1 MSQTLVNGQDLTIV
15 DVSDRGLLY
24 GDGFF
29 STLRVRNNKVEHWPL
44 HAERIRSSQLKLN
57 FPTIGTKQLEQEV
70 AELIA
75 AQPEEDGVIR
85 LTITRGSGSRGY
97 RAPDSPQ
104 IQRILSWGALPQDI
118 EHSQQHGVEIG
129 LCETSDSINTALA
142 GIKHLN
148 RLPQVLA
155 QNEIIAPCFD
165 GIMLAN
171 QRIVGGSKTN
181 IYFYQNG
188 EWLTPQV
195 DESGVDG
202 TVRRW
207 LLGTQAHVKEAVFG
221 LDILS
226 DAQYCMVSNALYGMI
241 PVTKILQHHY
251 EISPEVAALQQQYR
265 DSALR

>member
-1 MSQTLVNGQDLTIV
+1 M
-15 DVSDRGLLY
+15 VSSLDRGLLY

-29 STLRVRNNKVEHWPL
+29 STLRVRENQVEHWSL
-44 HAERIRSSQLKLN
+44 HKERIRISASRLN
-57 FPTIGTKQLEQEV
+57 FPPLNLDELKEEIVGLIFKQQETS
-70 AELIA
+70 
-75 AQPEEDGVIR
+75 GVVR
-85 LTITRGSGSRGY
+85 LTITRGVGSRGY

-118 EHSQQHGVEIG
+118 EQNQQQGVEIG

-171 QRIVGGSKTN
+171 HRIVGGSKTN

-207 LLGTQAHVKEAVFG
+207 LLGTQAHVKEAIFG

-251 EISPEVAALQQQYR
+251 EISPEIAALQQQYR

>member
-57 FPTIGTKQLEQEV
+57 FPTIDTKQLEQEV

-104 IQRILSWGALPQDI
+104 IQR
-118 EHSQQHGVEIG
+118 
-129 LCETSDSINTALA
+129 T
-142 GIKHLN
+142 
-148 RLPQVLA
+148 
-155 QNEIIAPCFD
+155 
-165 GIMLAN
+165 
-171 QRIVGGSKTN
+171 
-181 IYFYQNG
+181 
-188 EWLTPQV
+188 
-195 DESGVDG
+195 
-202 TVRRW
+202 
-207 LLGTQAHVKEAVFG
+207 
-221 LDILS
+221 
-226 DAQYCMVSNALYGMI
+226 
-241 PVTKILQHHY
+241 
-251 EISPEVAALQQQYR
+251 
-265 DSALR
+265 